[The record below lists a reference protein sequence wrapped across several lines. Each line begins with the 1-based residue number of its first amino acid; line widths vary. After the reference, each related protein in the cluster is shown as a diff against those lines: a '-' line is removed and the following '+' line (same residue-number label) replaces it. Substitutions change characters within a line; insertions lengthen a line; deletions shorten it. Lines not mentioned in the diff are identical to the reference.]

1 MTQASDA
8 LARYANVGRKEGR
21 VGGRRL
27 VAVDVLRA
35 QPQSQA
41 P

>member
-1 MTQASDA
+1 MAQASDA

-27 VAVDVLRA
+27 EAVDALRA